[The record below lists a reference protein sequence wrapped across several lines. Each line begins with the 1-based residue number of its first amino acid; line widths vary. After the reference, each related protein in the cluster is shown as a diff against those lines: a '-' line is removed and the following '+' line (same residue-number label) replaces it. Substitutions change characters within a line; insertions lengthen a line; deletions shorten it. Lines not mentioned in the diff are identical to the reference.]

1 MITREQ
7 IKKTLD
13 EIYDAEYGDG
23 ESELTLADSIT
34 FWLQNGEYP
43 FDVIETIIDAV
54 YELSGKPRSALGWY
68 AQPLR
73 DEWSYTGEIAFV
85 LVDAESGRCLTMHRP
100 DCPDTEASISI
111 ALPVTTEEEAIDAA
125 AYFLRLLGVAVEER
139 PSQGGDVR

>member
-23 ESELTLADSIT
+23 DGELTLANGIT

-43 FDVIETIIDAV
+43 FDVVETIIDAV

-85 LVDAESGRCLTMHRP
+85 LVDAESGRCLTMCRSDRP
-100 DCPDTEASISI
+100 DAEASIAV
-111 ALPVTTEEEAIDAA
+111 ALPVTTEEEAIDAVA
-125 AYFLRLLGVAVEER
+125 HFLRLLGMPVEECVSESA
-139 PSQGGDVR
+139 SQ

>member
-7 IKKTLD
+7 IKQALD
-13 EIYDAEYGDG
+13 RIYDTEYGDG
-23 ESELTLADSIT
+23 DCELTLADGIT

-85 LVDAESGRCLTMHRP
+85 LVDAESGRCLTMRRP
-100 DCPDTEASISI
+100 DRPDAEASISI
-111 ALPVTTEEEAIDAA
+111 ALPVTTEEEAIDAV
-125 AYFLRLLGVAVEER
+125 AYFLQLLGMPVEER
-139 PSQGGDVR
+139 VSESAS

>member
-13 EIYDAEYGDG
+13 EIYDAECGVGDG
-23 ESELTLADSIT
+23 ELTLANGIT
-34 FWLQNGEYP
+34 SWLKDCEYP
-43 FDVIETIIDAV
+43 FDVIETLIEAV

-85 LVDAESGRCLTMHRP
+85 LVDAESERCLTMRRP
-100 DCPDTEASISI
+100 DRSDAEASISI

-139 PSQGGDVR
+139 PSQGGDV

>member
-23 ESELTLADSIT
+23 ESELTLADGIS

-43 FDVIETIIDAV
+43 FDVVETIIDAV
-54 YELSGKPRSALGWY
+54 YRLSGKQRSALGWY

-85 LVDAESGRCLTMHRP
+85 LVTQR
-100 DCPDTEASISI
+100 
-111 ALPVTTEEEAIDAA
+111 V
-125 AYFLRLLGVAVEER
+125 GVA
-139 PSQGGDVR
+139 